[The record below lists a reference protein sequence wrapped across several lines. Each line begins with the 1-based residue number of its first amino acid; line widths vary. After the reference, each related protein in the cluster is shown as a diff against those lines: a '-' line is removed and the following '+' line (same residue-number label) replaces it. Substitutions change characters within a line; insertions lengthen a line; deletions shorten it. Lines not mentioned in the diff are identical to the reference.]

1 MILKTRKFKKDKKG
15 TEKADSYST
24 DLYQLAAYA
33 FAQFEEPVWCRNVY
47 IDPTTGAICEKNWSP
62 EEVEAA
68 FDVFQAICVIWRAE
82 KSTTHGRCRVIEI
95 LPEQTTYQQLLDRV
109 RSLARQLAEAR
120 AALAASE
127 ARENDLIDRMREG
140 L

>member
-1 MILKTRKFKKDKKG
+1 MI
-15 TEKADSYST
+15 
-24 DLYQLAAYA
+24 
-33 FAQFEEPVWCRNVY
+33 
-47 IDPTTGAICEKNWSP
+47 
-62 EEVEAA
+62 EV
-68 FDVFQAICVIWRAE
+68 
-82 KSTTHGRCRVIEI
+82 
-95 LPEQTTYQQLLDRV
+95 LPEQSTYQQLLDRV

>member
-1 MILKTRKFKKDKKG
+1 M
-15 TEKADSYST
+15 
-24 DLYQLAAYA
+24 
-33 FAQFEEPVWCRNVY
+33 
-47 IDPTTGAICEKNWSP
+47 
-62 EEVEAA
+62 
-68 FDVFQAICVIWRAE
+68 
-82 KSTTHGRCRVIEI
+82 IEI
-95 LPEQTTYQQLLDRV
+95 LPEQSTHEQLLDRV

>member
-1 MILKTRKFKKDKKG
+1 M
-15 TEKADSYST
+15 
-24 DLYQLAAYA
+24 
-33 FAQFEEPVWCRNVY
+33 
-47 IDPTTGAICEKNWSP
+47 
-62 EEVEAA
+62 
-68 FDVFQAICVIWRAE
+68 
-82 KSTTHGRCRVIEI
+82 IEI
-95 LPEQTTYQQLLDRV
+95 LAEQSTYQQLLDRV

>member
-1 MILKTRKFKKDKKG
+1 M
-15 TEKADSYST
+15 
-24 DLYQLAAYA
+24 
-33 FAQFEEPVWCRNVY
+33 
-47 IDPTTGAICEKNWSP
+47 
-62 EEVEAA
+62 
-68 FDVFQAICVIWRAE
+68 
-82 KSTTHGRCRVIEI
+82 IEI
-95 LPEQTTYQQLLDRV
+95 LPEQSTDQQLLDRV

>member
-1 MILKTRKFKKDKKG
+1 
-15 TEKADSYST
+15 
-24 DLYQLAAYA
+24 
-33 FAQFEEPVWCRNVY
+33 
-47 IDPTTGAICEKNWSP
+47 
-62 EEVEAA
+62 
-68 FDVFQAICVIWRAE
+68 
-82 KSTTHGRCRVIEI
+82 
-95 LPEQTTYQQLLDRV
+95 LLDRV